1 MCGRRVVGVLAVL
14 MAGTA
19 LLAPR
24 AALGQA
30 AGSVEGTVVDEAGG
44 APLAAAVVTL
54 EETGA
59 SATTGPDGTFAIEN
73 VAPGVYTLSVI
84 LEGFAP
90 LVTPVTVTA
99 GQPSLLDLRVPAA
112 EFEETVLVAGVFS
125 ELDLRNETAI
135 GSRLPL
141 QAMDVPASIGII
153 DSTAIARRGY
163 LRVSDVMEGMA
174 NVIVGQFPAEPS
186 SFSRRGFSQGQ
197 ITVLRDNIWLGPA
210 NMTMR
215 RQNTFNLDRVELL
228 RGPSSVING
237 QGAVAGTVNMVTKQ
251 AQPTTT
257 TDFSSMLSYGQF
269 NTYQAAVGVNGPAG
283 DTVFYR
289 FDVSRFGSNGFVD
302 RMDPFSSN
310 VTGSLLWRP
319 SDRGQLRLN
328 IDYLN
333 DDSGSYFGTPLLPRD
348 APGVEPLGV
357 ITTRNGEVIDA
368 RTRFVNYNVADAT
381 AGAETFLFRV
391 DGEVALGDNARF
403 TNTLYNFTATRNWQN
418 AEGYPYCHTAFDF
431 ECAQVGGIQ
440 RYNGYF
446 YVDHDQDLIGNRAQI
461 EVATPLGG
469 GRENN
474 LVIGMEASK
483 LDFERSKG
491 YRMQAPVVAGD
502 YVDLLDPTPGS
513 YGPREL
519 VGVSPTFMRS
529 WAVFLEDSL
538 PVSDRLRLSGAVRF
552 DGMSLD
558 RQNMDTFGGPLDLDS
573 SFTRDFTWASWRA
586 GAVVG
591 LVDDVVAYGQI
602 SNAKDPV
609 GENLFLVN
617 AGQDFDL
624 TDARQYEFGLKADV
638 GGGRTQM
645 TAAVFDIERDDILE
659 QYDLD
664 SVFNV
669 GGIRSRGVEL
679 ALSSRPTDDTYFG
692 ASFAITNAEL
702 VAGANNIEN
711 AGNTPGNVPGHV
723 AEVWASYE
731 NIGGSPAEVGASV
744 RSVGDRWATHRNA
757 ITMNSYA
764 VGDVWLALNLDR
776 ARLSLNVY
784 NVTDTAYA
792 SWAHFQYIGNVLG
805 GPWDWF
811 YANQVMLG
819 PPRTI
824 SLTLTTGF

>member
-1 MCGRRVVGVLAVL
+1 MAV
-14 MAGTA
+14 TA
-19 LLAPR
+19 LLVPR
-24 AALGQA
+24 AALAQG
-30 AGSVEGTVVDEAGG
+30 AGSVEGTVVDDAGG
-44 APLAAAVVTL
+44 APLAGAAVTL

-59 SATTGPDGTFAIEN
+59 SATTGPDGTFTIEN
-73 VAPGVYTLSVI
+73 VSPGVYTLSAI
-84 LEGFAP
+84 LDGFAP
-90 LVTPVTVTA
+90 LVATVTVTA
-99 GQPSLLDLRVPAA
+99 GAPSLLDLRLPSA
-112 EFEETVLVAGVFS
+112 EFEESVVVAGVFS

-186 SFSRRGFSQGQ
+186 SFSIRGFSQGQ

-289 FDVSRFGSNGFVD
+289 FDVSRFGSNGHVE

-348 APGVEPLGV
+348 VPGVQPLG
-357 ITTRNGEVIDA
+357 IISTPTGEVIDG
-368 RTRFVNYNVADAT
+368 RTRFINYNVDDAT

-418 AEGYPYCHTAFDF
+418 AEGFPYCNQSF
-431 ECAQVGGIQ
+431 EYECPRIGEIS

-469 GRENN
+469 GRKND
-474 LVIGMEASK
+474 LVIGVEATK
-483 LDFERSKG
+483 LDFERDRG
-491 YRMQAPVVAGD
+491 YRPDPWELGFDIVQRGD
-502 YVDLLDPTPGS
+502 YVDLLNPTPGS
-513 YGPREL
+513 YGPRDR
-519 VGVSPTFMRS
+519 VGVAPTFLRS

-538 PVSDRLRLSGAVRF
+538 PVNDRLRLSGAVRF

-558 RQNMDTFGGPLDLDS
+558 RQNLDRPGGTLDQDS

-586 GAVVG
+586 GAVIG

-617 AGQDFDL
+617 AGQNYDL
-624 TDARQYEFGLKADV
+624 TDARQFEFGLKADV
-638 GGGRTQM
+638 VGGRTQM

-669 GGIRSRGVEL
+669 GGIRSRGFEL
-679 ALSSRPTDDTYFG
+679 ALSSRPNDDTYFG

-702 VAGANNIEN
+702 VSGANNMAN

-731 NIGGSPAEVGASV
+731 NIGGSPLELGASV
-744 RSVGDRWATHRNA
+744 RSVGDRYATHRNA
-757 ITMNSYA
+757 ITMNAYTVS
-764 VGDVWLALNLDR
+764 DVWLALNLPQ

-784 NVTDTAYA
+784 NLADTAYA
-792 SWAHFQYIGNVLG
+792 SWAHYQYIGNVLG

-811 YANQVMLG
+811 YANQLMLG
-819 PPRTI
+819 PPRTV